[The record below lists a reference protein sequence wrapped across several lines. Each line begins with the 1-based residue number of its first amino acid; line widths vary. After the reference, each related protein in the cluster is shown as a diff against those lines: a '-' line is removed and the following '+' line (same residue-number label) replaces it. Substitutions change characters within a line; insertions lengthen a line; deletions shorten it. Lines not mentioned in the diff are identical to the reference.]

1 MRGAPDPQKLY
12 QQVARSI
19 AASIA
24 EGRYAPGDRLPSER
38 GLADSFGVSR
48 PTIRDAMIALEFQ
61 GLVEARQGSGVYV
74 TAPGAV
80 EKDPSEAE
88 VSALELTEARR
99 LFEGEACALA
109 AAAIEDEQIAA
120 LERMVRDLTR
130 HAGGEEGERVEHDF
144 HLAVAHATRNAAI
157 VAAVEEI
164 WILRRQFA
172 DCAKALRRVRFA
184 APDAFADD
192 HRRIVDALRAR
203 DPKDARRA
211 IHDHLNR
218 TVEVLLSMAE
228 RDALERTR
236 REMADRRDELL
247 RRTAI

>member
-1 MRGAPDPQKLY
+1 M
-12 QQVARSI
+12 
-19 AASIA
+19 
-24 EGRYAPGDRLPSER
+24 
-38 GLADSFGVSR
+38 
-48 PTIRDAMIALEFQ
+48 
-61 GLVEARQGSGVYV
+61 
-74 TAPGAV
+74 
-80 EKDPSEAE
+80 
-88 VSALELTEARR
+88 TEARR

-109 AAAIEDEQIAA
+109 AAAVDDEQIAA
-120 LERMVRDLTR
+120 LDRMARDIAR
-130 HAGGEEGERVEHDF
+130 HAGGEDGERVEHDF

-164 WILRRQFA
+164 WLLRRQFS
-172 DCAKALRRVRFA
+172 DCTKALRRARLA

-218 TVEVLLSMAE
+218 TVEVLLAMAE

-236 REMADRRDELL
+236 REMADRREALL

>member
-19 AASIA
+19 AAAIA
-24 EGRYAPGDRLPSER
+24 EGRYVPGDRLPSER

-74 TAPGAV
+74 TARGKPEDDV
-80 EKDPSEAE
+80 SEAE

-109 AAAIEDEQIAA
+109 AAAISDEQIAA
-120 LERMVRDLTR
+120 LERIVREL
-130 HAGGEEGERVEHDF
+130 ASLANKEEGERLEHDF
-144 HLAVAHATRNAAI
+144 HLSIAHATRNAAI

-164 WILRRQFA
+164 WTLRRQYA
-172 DCAKALRRVRFA
+172 ECGRQLRRVRLADPEGFA
-184 APDAFADD
+184 ED
-192 HRRIVDALRAR
+192 HRRVVAALRER
-203 DPKDARRA
+203 DPKAARRV
-211 IHDHLNR
+211 IHEHLNR
-218 TVEVLLSMAE
+218 TVEALLSMAE
-228 RDALERTR
+228 RDALEQTR
-236 REMADRRDELL
+236 LEMAERRDELL

>member
-1 MRGAPDPQKLY
+1 MSGAPDPQKLY

-38 GLADSFGVSR
+38 ALADSFGVSR

-74 TAPGAV
+74 TARV
-80 EKDPSEAE
+80 DIEKDPSEAE

-109 AAAIEDEQIAA
+109 AAAIEDEQLAA
-120 LERMVRDLTR
+120 LERMARDLGR
-130 HAGGEEGERVEHDF
+130 QAGGEEGERLEHDF
-144 HLAVAHATRNAAI
+144 HIAVAHATRNAAI

-164 WILRRQFA
+164 WMLRRQFP
-172 DCAKALRRVRFA
+172 DCASGLRRARLS
-184 APDAFADD
+184 APEAFAED
-192 HRRIVDALRAR
+192 HRRIVDALRSR
-203 DPKDARRA
+203 DPKSARRV

-218 TVEVLLSMAE
+218 TVETLLSMAE

-236 REMADRRDELL
+236 REMANRRDELL